1 MMLKINKKHIS
12 EYGLKPKNIE
22 IGIPTTLSVR
32 EQIPGT
38 NRYINTGNKGIFGQ
52 RNIKIT
58 FDYEGDYAEWLSGIE
73 KISKDI
79 NGVEVE
85 IELDAK
91 PGFFYFGIASVTT
104 IKDNDFISNF
114 EINVTAD
121 PFKYKDYISVS
132 ANAVSE
138 KTVTVEGDYP
148 VSCIVEIIPQVNV
161 ISSLTIKGAA
171 RNKITGESE
180 DILIKNLTKGN
191 KVVIDGENGTV
202 IEGSSNKFA
211 DTEFWEFPS
220 LLPGDNEITFDNA
233 QCNVTIKYRPSFI

>member
-1 MMLKINKKHIS
+1 MLKINKKHIS

-22 IGIPTTLSVR
+22 IGIPATLSVR

-58 FDYEGDYAEWLSGIE
+58 FDYEGNYAEWLSGIE
-73 KISKDI
+73 EISKDV

-121 PFKYKDYISVS
+121 PFKYKDYVSVS
-132 ANAVSE
+132 ANVTAS
-138 KTVTVEGDYP
+138 KTITVQGDYP
-148 VSCIVEIIPQVNV
+148 APCIIEIIPQVNV
-161 ISSLTIKGAA
+161 ISSLTISGIA
-171 RNKITGESE
+171 RNKITGELE
-180 DILIKNLTKGN
+180 DILIKNLTKNN
-191 KVVIDGENGTV
+191 KIIIDGENGTV
-202 IEGSSNKFA
+202 TEGSSDKFA
-211 DTEFWEFPS
+211 DTNFWEFPS
-220 LLPGDNEITFDNA
+220 LLPGGNEITFDNA
-233 QCNVTIKYRPSFI
+233 QCNVTIKYRPRFI

>member
-1 MMLKINKKHIS
+1 MLKINKKHIS

-22 IGIPTTLSVR
+22 IGIPATLSVR

-58 FDYEGDYAEWLSGIE
+58 FDYEGNYAEWLSGIE
-73 KISKDI
+73 EISKDV

-104 IKDNDFISNF
+104 TKDNDFISNF
-114 EINVTAD
+114 EINVVAD

-132 ANAVSE
+132 ANVTAS
-138 KTVTVEGDYP
+138 KTITVQGDYP
-148 VSCIVEIIPQVNV
+148 VPCIIEIIPQVNV

-171 RNKITGESE
+171 RNEITGELE

-191 KVVIDGENGTV
+191 KIVIDGENGTV

-211 DTEFWEFPS
+211 DTDFWAFPS
-220 LLPGDNEITFDNA
+220 LLPGDNKITFSNT
-233 QCNVTIKYRPSFI
+233 QSNITIKYKPRYI

>member
-1 MMLKINKKHIS
+1 MLKINKKHIS

-22 IGIPTTLSVR
+22 IGIPITLSVR

-58 FDYEGDYAEWLSGIE
+58 FDHEGNYAEWLSGIE
-73 KISKDI
+73 KISKNV

-104 IKDNDFISNF
+104 TKENDFISNF
-114 EINVTAD
+114 EINVIAD
-121 PFKYKDYISVS
+121 PFKYKDYVSVS
-132 ANAVSE
+132 ANVTAS
-138 KTVTVEGDYP
+138 KTITVEGNYP
-148 VSCIVEIIPQVNV
+148 TPCIIEIAPQVNV
-161 ISSLTIKGAA
+161 ISSLTISGIA
-171 RNKITGESE
+171 RNKITGELE

-191 KVVIDGENGTV
+191 KVVIDGENGTA
-202 IEGSSNKFA
+202 IEGNSNKFA

-220 LLPGDNEITFDNA
+220 LLPGGNEIAFDNT
-233 QCNVTIKYRPSFI
+233 QCNVTIKYRPRFI

>member
-1 MMLKINKKHIS
+1 MLKINKKHIS

-22 IGIPTTLSVR
+22 IGIPATLSVR

-52 RNIKIT
+52 RNIKVA

-91 PGFFYFGIASVTT
+91 PGFFYFGIASITT

-121 PFKYKDYISVS
+121 PFKYKDYVSVS
-132 ANAVSE
+132 ANVTAS
-138 KTVTVEGDYP
+138 KTITVEGNYP
-148 VSCIVEIIPQVNV
+148 TPCIIEITPQVNV
-161 ISSLTIKGAA
+161 ISSLTISGIA
-171 RNKITGESE
+171 RNKITGELE

-191 KVVIDGENGTV
+191 KVVIDGGNGTV
-202 IEGSSNKFA
+202 TEGSSNKFA

-220 LLPGDNEITFDNA
+220 LLPGGNEITFSNT
-233 QCNVTIKYRPSFI
+233 QSNITIKYKPRYI

>member
-1 MMLKINKKHIS
+1 MLKINKKHIS
-12 EYGLKPKNIE
+12 EYGLKAKNIE
-22 IGIPTTLSVR
+22 IGIPATLSVR

-52 RNIKIT
+52 RNIKIV

-73 KISKDI
+73 EISKDV

-121 PFKYKDYISVS
+121 PFKYKDYVSVS
-132 ANAVSE
+132 ANVTAS
-138 KTVTVEGDYP
+138 KAITVQGDYP
-148 VSCIVEIIPQVNV
+148 APCIIEIIPQVNV
-161 ISSLTIKGAA
+161 ISSLTISGIA
-171 RNKITGESE
+171 RNKITGELE
-180 DILIKNLTKGN
+180 DILIKNLTKNN
-191 KVVIDGENGTV
+191 KIIIDGENGTV
-202 IEGSSNKFA
+202 TEGSSNKFA
-211 DTEFWEFPS
+211 DTEFWEFPT
-220 LLPGDNEITFDNA
+220 LLPGNNNLSFDNT
-233 QCNVTIKYRPSFI
+233 QSNITIKYRPRFI

>member
-1 MMLKINKKHIS
+1 MLKINKKHIS

-22 IGIPTTLSVR
+22 IGIPATLSVR

-52 RNIKIT
+52 RNIKVA

-91 PGFFYFGIASVTT
+91 PGFFYFGIASITT

-114 EINVTAD
+114 EINVVAD
-121 PFKYKDYISVS
+121 PFKYKDYVSVS
-132 ANAVSE
+132 ANVTAS
-138 KTVTVEGDYP
+138 KTITVEGDYP
-148 VSCIVEIIPQVNV
+148 TPCIIEITPQVNV

-171 RNKITGESE
+171 RNKITGELE

-211 DTEFWEFPS
+211 DTELWEFPS
-220 LLPGDNEITFDNA
+220 LLPGNNEITFSNT
-233 QCNVTIKYRPSFI
+233 QSNITIKYKPRYI

>member
-1 MMLKINKKHIS
+1 MLKINKKHIS

-22 IGIPTTLSVR
+22 IGIPATLSVR

-52 RNIKIT
+52 RPVKIT
-58 FDYEGDYAEWLSGIE
+58 FDYEGNYAEWLSGIE
-73 KISKDI
+73 EISKDV
-79 NGVEVE
+79 NGAEVE

-104 IKDNDFISNF
+104 TKDNDFISNF

-121 PFKYKDYISVS
+121 PFKYKDYVSVS
-132 ANAVSE
+132 ANVTAS
-138 KTVTVEGDYP
+138 KTITVQGDYP
-148 VSCIVEIIPQVNV
+148 VPCIIEIIPQVNV

-171 RNKITGESE
+171 RNKITGELE
-180 DILIKNLTKGN
+180 DILIKNLTKDN
-191 KVVIDGENGTV
+191 KVVIDGENGTA

-211 DTEFWEFPS
+211 DTDFWEFPS
-220 LLPGDNEITFDNA
+220 LLPGDNEITFSNT
-233 QCNVTIKYRPSFI
+233 QSNITIKYKPRYI

>member
-1 MMLKINKKHIS
+1 MLKINKKHIS

-22 IGIPTTLSVR
+22 IGIPATLSVR

-52 RNIKIT
+52 RNIKIV

-73 KISKDI
+73 EISKDV

-121 PFKYKDYISVS
+121 PFKYKDYVSVS
-132 ANAVSE
+132 ANVTASKTIAVQ
-138 KTVTVEGDYP
+138 GDYP
-148 VSCIVEIIPQVNV
+148 VPCIIEIIPQVNI

-171 RNKITGESE
+171 RNKITGELE

-202 IEGSSNKFA
+202 TEESSNKFA

-220 LLPGDNEITFDNA
+220 LLPGNNEITFSNT
-233 QCNVTIKYRPSFI
+233 QSNITIKYKPRYI

>member
-1 MMLKINKKHIS
+1 MLKINKKHIS

-22 IGIPTTLSVR
+22 IGIPATLSVR

-58 FDYEGDYAEWLSGIE
+58 FDYEGNYAEWLSGIE
-73 KISKDI
+73 EISKDV

-114 EINVTAD
+114 EINVVAD

-132 ANAVSE
+132 ANVTAS
-138 KTVTVEGDYP
+138 KTITVQGDYP
-148 VSCIVEIIPQVNV
+148 VPCIIEIIPQVNV

-171 RNKITGESE
+171 RNKITGELE

-202 IEGSSNKFA
+202 IEGSGNKFA

-220 LLPGDNEITFDNA
+220 LLPGGNEITFSNT
-233 QCNVTIKYRPSFI
+233 QSNITIKYKPRYI

>member
-1 MMLKINKKHIS
+1 MLKINKKHIS

-22 IGIPTTLSVR
+22 IGIPATLSVR

-52 RNIKIT
+52 RNIKVA

-114 EINVTAD
+114 EINVVAD
-121 PFKYKDYISVS
+121 PFKCKDYISVS
-132 ANAVSE
+132 ANVTAS
-138 KTVTVEGDYP
+138 KTITVEGDYP
-148 VSCIVEIIPQVNV
+148 TPCIIEITPQVNV
-161 ISSLTIKGAA
+161 ISSLTISGIA
-171 RNKITGESE
+171 RNKITGELE

-202 IEGSSNKFA
+202 TEGSSNKFA

-220 LLPGDNEITFDNA
+220 LLPGGNEITFSNT
-233 QCNVTIKYRPSFI
+233 QSNITIKYKPRYI

>member
-1 MMLKINKKHIS
+1 MLKINKKHIS

-22 IGIPTTLSVR
+22 IGIPATLSVR

-58 FDYEGDYAEWLSGIE
+58 FDYEGNYAEWLSGIE
-73 KISKDI
+73 EISKDV

-104 IKDNDFISNF
+104 TKDNDFISNF
-114 EINVTAD
+114 EINVVAD

-132 ANAVSE
+132 ANVTAS
-138 KTVTVEGDYP
+138 KTITVEGDYP
-148 VSCIVEIIPQVNV
+148 TPCIIEITPQVNV

-171 RNKITGESE
+171 RNKITGELE

-202 IEGSSNKFA
+202 IEGSGNKFA

-220 LLPGDNEITFDNA
+220 LLPGGNEITFSNT
-233 QCNVTIKYRPSFI
+233 QSNITIKYRPRFI

>member
-1 MMLKINKKHIS
+1 MLKINKKHIS

-22 IGIPTTLSVR
+22 IGIPATLSVR

-58 FDYEGDYAEWLSGIE
+58 FDYEGNYAEWLSGIE
-73 KISKDI
+73 EISKDV

-121 PFKYKDYISVS
+121 PFKYKDYVSVS
-132 ANAVSE
+132 ANVTAS
-138 KTVTVEGDYP
+138 KTITVEGNYP
-148 VSCIVEIIPQVNV
+148 TPCIIEITPQVNV
-161 ISSLTIKGAA
+161 ISSLTISGIA
-171 RNKITGESE
+171 RNKITGELE

-202 IEGSSNKFA
+202 TEGNSNKFA

-220 LLPGDNEITFDNA
+220 LLPGDNKITFSNT
-233 QCNVTIKYRPSFI
+233 QSNITIKYRPRFI

>member
-1 MMLKINKKHIS
+1 MLKINKKHIS
-12 EYGLKPKNIE
+12 GYGLKPKNIE
-22 IGIPTTLSVR
+22 IGIPVTLSVR

-52 RNIKIT
+52 RKIKIT
-58 FDYEGDYAEWLSGIE
+58 FDYEGNYAEWLSGIE
-73 KISKDI
+73 EISKDV

-114 EINVTAD
+114 EINVVAD

-132 ANAVSE
+132 ANVTAS
-138 KTVTVEGDYP
+138 KTITVQGDYP
-148 VSCIVEIIPQVNV
+148 VPCIIEIIPQVNV

-171 RNKITGESE
+171 RNKITGELE

-191 KVVIDGENGTV
+191 KVVIDGENGTA
-202 IEGSSNKFA
+202 IEGSSNKFT

-220 LLPGDNEITFDNA
+220 LLPGGNEITFDNT
-233 QCNVTIKYRPSFI
+233 QCNVTIKYRPRFI

>member
-1 MMLKINKKHIS
+1 MLKINKKHIS

-22 IGIPTTLSVR
+22 IGIPATLSVR

-58 FDYEGDYAEWLSGIE
+58 FDYEGNYAEWLNGIE
-73 KISKDI
+73 EISKDV

-114 EINVTAD
+114 EINVVAD

-132 ANAVSE
+132 ANVTAS
-138 KTVTVEGDYP
+138 KTITVQGDYP
-148 VSCIVEIIPQVNV
+148 VPCIIEIIPQVNV

-171 RNKITGESE
+171 RNKITGELE

-191 KVVIDGENGTV
+191 KVVINGENGTA

-220 LLPGDNEITFDNA
+220 LLPGNNEITFSNT
-233 QCNVTIKYRPSFI
+233 QSNITIKYKPRYI

>member
-1 MMLKINKKHIS
+1 MLKINKKHIS

-22 IGIPTTLSVR
+22 IGIPATLSVR

-58 FDYEGDYAEWLSGIE
+58 FDYEGNYAEWLSGIE
-73 KISKDI
+73 EISKDV

-104 IKDNDFISNF
+104 TKDNDFISNL

-121 PFKYKDYISVS
+121 PFKYKDYVSVS
-132 ANAVSE
+132 ANVTAS
-138 KTVTVEGDYP
+138 KTITVQGDYP
-148 VSCIVEIIPQVNV
+148 VPCIIEIIPQANV

-180 DILIKNLTKGN
+180 DILIKNLTKSN

-202 IEGSSNKFA
+202 TEGSSNKFA

-220 LLPGDNEITFDNA
+220 LLPGGNEITFSNT
-233 QCNVTIKYRPSFI
+233 QSNITIKYKPRYI

>member
-1 MMLKINKKHIS
+1 MLKINKKHIS

-22 IGIPTTLSVR
+22 IGIPATLSVR

-58 FDYEGDYAEWLSGIE
+58 FDYEGNYAEWLNGIE
-73 KISKDI
+73 EISKDV

-114 EINVTAD
+114 EINVVAD

-132 ANAVSE
+132 ANVTAS
-138 KTVTVEGDYP
+138 KTITVQGDYP
-148 VSCIVEIIPQVNV
+148 VPCIIEIIPQVNV

-171 RNKITGESE
+171 RNKITGELE

-191 KVVIDGENGTV
+191 KVVINGEIGTA

-220 LLPGDNEITFDNA
+220 LLPGNNEITFSNT
-233 QCNVTIKYRPSFI
+233 QSNITIKYKPRYI

>member
-1 MMLKINKKHIS
+1 MLKINKKHIS

-22 IGIPTTLSVR
+22 IGIPATLSVR

-52 RNIKIT
+52 RNIKVA

-91 PGFFYFGIASVTT
+91 PGFFYFGIASITT

-114 EINVTAD
+114 EINVVAD
-121 PFKYKDYISVS
+121 PFKYKDYVSVS
-132 ANAVSE
+132 ANVTAS
-138 KTVTVEGDYP
+138 KTITVQGDYP
-148 VSCIVEIIPQVNV
+148 VPCIIEIIPQVNV

-171 RNKITGESE
+171 RNKITGELE

-202 IEGSSNKFA
+202 TEGSSNKFA
-211 DTEFWEFPS
+211 DTELWEFPS
-220 LLPGDNEITFDNA
+220 LLPGNNEITFSNT
-233 QCNVTIKYRPSFI
+233 QSNITIKYKPRYI

>member
-1 MMLKINKKHIS
+1 MLKINKKHIS

-22 IGIPTTLSVR
+22 IGIPATLSVR

-58 FDYEGDYAEWLSGIE
+58 FDYEGNYAEWLSGIE
-73 KISKDI
+73 EISKDV

-114 EINVTAD
+114 EINVVAD

-132 ANAVSE
+132 ANVTAS
-138 KTVTVEGDYP
+138 KTITVQGDYP
-148 VSCIVEIIPQVNV
+148 VPCIIEIIPQVNV

-171 RNKITGESE
+171 RNKITGELE

-211 DTEFWEFPS
+211 DTDFWEFPS
-220 LLPGDNEITFDNA
+220 LLPGDNEITFSNT
-233 QCNVTIKYRPSFI
+233 QSNITIKYKPRYI

>member
-1 MMLKINKKHIS
+1 MLKINKKHIS

-22 IGIPTTLSVR
+22 IGIPATLSVR

-58 FDYEGDYAEWLSGIE
+58 FDYEGNYAEWLSGIE
-73 KISKDI
+73 EISKDV

-121 PFKYKDYISVS
+121 PFKYKDYVSVS
-132 ANAVSE
+132 ANVTAS
-138 KTVTVEGDYP
+138 KTITVEGNYP
-148 VSCIVEIIPQVNV
+148 TPCIIEITPQVNV
-161 ISSLTIKGAA
+161 ISSLTISGIA
-171 RNKITGESE
+171 RNKIAGELE

-191 KVVIDGENGTV
+191 KIVIDGENGTV

-211 DTEFWEFPS
+211 DTDFWAFPS
-220 LLPGDNEITFDNA
+220 LLPGDNKITFSNT
-233 QCNVTIKYRPSFI
+233 QSNITIKYKPRYI

>member
-1 MMLKINKKHIS
+1 MLKINKKHIS
-12 EYGLKPKNIE
+12 GYGLKPKNIE
-22 IGIPTTLSVR
+22 IGIPATLSVR

-52 RNIKIT
+52 RNIKVA

-91 PGFFYFGIASVTT
+91 PGFFYFGIASITT
-104 IKDNDFISNF
+104 TKDNDFISNF

-121 PFKYKDYISVS
+121 PFKYKDYVSVS
-132 ANAVSE
+132 ANVTAS
-138 KTVTVEGDYP
+138 KTITVEGNYP
-148 VSCIVEIIPQVNV
+148 TPCIIEITPQVNV
-161 ISSLTIKGAA
+161 ISSLTISGIA
-171 RNKITGESE
+171 RNKITGKLE

-191 KVVIDGENGTV
+191 KVVIDGENGTA

-220 LLPGDNEITFDNA
+220 LLPGGNEITFSNT
-233 QCNVTIKYRPSFI
+233 QSNITIKYKPRYI

>member
-1 MMLKINKKHIS
+1 MLKINKKHIS
-12 EYGLKPKNIE
+12 GYGLKPKNIE
-22 IGIPTTLSVR
+22 IGIPVTLSVR

-58 FDYEGDYAEWLSGIE
+58 FDYEGNYAEWLSGIE
-73 KISKDI
+73 EISKDV

-114 EINVTAD
+114 EINVVAD

-132 ANAVSE
+132 ANVTAS
-138 KTVTVEGDYP
+138 KTITVQGDYP
-148 VSCIVEIIPQVNV
+148 VPCIIEIIPQVNV
-161 ISSLTIKGAA
+161 ISRLTIKGAA
-171 RNKITGESE
+171 RNKITGELE

-191 KVVIDGENGTV
+191 KVVIDGGNGTV

-233 QCNVTIKYRPSFI
+233 QCNVTIKYRPRFI

>member
-1 MMLKINKKHIS
+1 MLKINKKHIS
-12 EYGLKPKNIE
+12 GYGLKPKNIE
-22 IGIPTTLSVR
+22 IGIPATLSVR

-58 FDYEGDYAEWLSGIE
+58 FDYEGNYAEWLNGIE
-73 KISKDI
+73 EISKDV

-91 PGFFYFGIASVTT
+91 PGFFYFGIASITT
-104 IKDNDFISNF
+104 TKDNDFISNF

-121 PFKYKDYISVS
+121 PFKYKDYVFVS
-132 ANAVSE
+132 ANVTAS
-138 KTVTVEGDYP
+138 KTINVEGDYP
-148 VSCIVEIIPQVNV
+148 TPCIIEITPQVNV
-161 ISSLTIKGAA
+161 ISSLTISGIA
-171 RNKITGESE
+171 RNKITGELE
-180 DILIKNLTKGN
+180 DVLIKNLTKGN
-191 KVVIDGENGTV
+191 KIVIDGENGTA

-220 LLPGDNEITFDNA
+220 LLPGNNEITFDNA
-233 QCNVTIKYRPSFI
+233 QCNVTIKYRPRFI

>member
-1 MMLKINKKHIS
+1 MLKINKKHIS
-12 EYGLKPKNIE
+12 GYGLKPKNIE
-22 IGIPTTLSVR
+22 IGIPATLSVR

-58 FDYEGDYAEWLSGIE
+58 FDYEGNYAEWLSGIE
-73 KISKDI
+73 KISKDV

-114 EINVTAD
+114 EINVVAD
-121 PFKYKDYISVS
+121 PFKYKDYVS
-132 ANAVSE
+132 ASANVTAS
-138 KTVTVEGDYP
+138 KTITVQGDYP
-148 VSCIVEIIPQVNV
+148 VPCIIEIIPQVNV

-171 RNKITGESE
+171 RNKITGELE

-202 IEGSSNKFA
+202 TEGSSNKFA

-220 LLPGDNEITFDNA
+220 LLPGGNEITFSNT
-233 QCNVTIKYRPSFI
+233 QSNITIKYKPRYI

>member
-1 MMLKINKKHIS
+1 MLKINKKHIS

-22 IGIPTTLSVR
+22 IGIPATLSVR

-58 FDYEGDYAEWLSGIE
+58 FDYEGNYAEWLSGIE
-73 KISKDI
+73 EISKDV

-121 PFKYKDYISVS
+121 PFKYKDYVSVS
-132 ANAVSE
+132 ANVTASKTIAVQ
-138 KTVTVEGDYP
+138 GDYP
-148 VSCIVEIIPQVNV
+148 VPCIIEIIPQVNI

-171 RNKITGESE
+171 RNKITGELE

-202 IEGSSNKFA
+202 TEGSSNKFA

-220 LLPGDNEITFDNA
+220 LLPGNNEITFSNT
-233 QCNVTIKYRPSFI
+233 QSNITIKYKPRYI

>member
-1 MMLKINKKHIS
+1 MLKINKKHIS

-22 IGIPTTLSVR
+22 IGIPATLSVR

-58 FDYEGDYAEWLSGIE
+58 FDYEGNYAEWLSGIE
-73 KISKDI
+73 EISKDV

-121 PFKYKDYISVS
+121 PFKYKDYVSVNVTAS
-132 ANAVSE
+132 
-138 KTVTVEGDYP
+138 KTITVEGNYP
-148 VSCIVEIIPQVNV
+148 TSCIIEITPQVNV
-161 ISSLTIKGAA
+161 ISSLTISGIA
-171 RNKITGESE
+171 RNKITGELE
-180 DILIKNLTKGN
+180 DILIKNLTKNN
-191 KVVIDGENGTV
+191 KIIIDGENGTV
-202 IEGSSNKFA
+202 TEGNSNKFA

-220 LLPGDNEITFDNA
+220 LLPGNNKITFSNT
-233 QCNVTIKYRPSFI
+233 QSNITIKYKPRYI

>member
-1 MMLKINKKHIS
+1 MLKINKKHIS
-12 EYGLKPKNIE
+12 GYGLKPKNIE
-22 IGIPTTLSVR
+22 IGIPVTLSVR

-58 FDYEGDYAEWLSGIE
+58 FDYEGNYAEWLSGIE
-73 KISKDI
+73 EISKDV

-114 EINVTAD
+114 EINVTTD
-121 PFKYKDYISVS
+121 PFKYKDYVSVS
-132 ANAVSE
+132 ANVTAS
-138 KTVTVEGDYP
+138 KTITVEGNYP
-148 VSCIVEIIPQVNV
+148 TPCIIEITPQVNV
-161 ISSLTIKGAA
+161 ISSLTISGIA
-171 RNKITGESE
+171 RNKITGELE

-191 KVVIDGENGTV
+191 KVVIDGENGTA

-233 QCNVTIKYRPSFI
+233 QCNVTIKYRPRFI

>member
-1 MMLKINKKHIS
+1 MLKINKKHIS

-22 IGIPTTLSVR
+22 IGIPATLSVR

-38 NRYINTGNKGIFGQ
+38 NRYINTGNTGIFGQ
-52 RNIKIT
+52 RNIKVA

-104 IKDNDFISNF
+104 TKDNDFISNF
-114 EINVTAD
+114 EINVVAD

-132 ANAVSE
+132 ANVTAS
-138 KTVTVEGDYP
+138 KTITVQGDYP
-148 VSCIVEIIPQVNV
+148 VPCIIEIIPQVNV

-171 RNKITGESE
+171 RNEITGELE

-191 KVVIDGENGTV
+191 KIVIDGENGTV
-202 IEGSSNKFA
+202 IEGNSNKFA

-220 LLPGDNEITFDNA
+220 LLPGDNEITFDNT
-233 QCNVTIKYRPSFI
+233 QCNVTIKYKPRYI

>member
-1 MMLKINKKHIS
+1 MLKINKKHIS

-22 IGIPTTLSVR
+22 IGIPATLSVR

-58 FDYEGDYAEWLSGIE
+58 FDYGGNYAEWLSGIE
-73 KISKDI
+73 EISKDV

-91 PGFFYFGIASVTT
+91 PGFFYFGIAGVTT

-121 PFKYKDYISVS
+121 PFKYKDYVSVS
-132 ANAVSE
+132 ANVTAS
-138 KTVTVEGDYP
+138 KTITVEGDYP
-148 VSCIVEIIPQVNV
+148 TPCIIEITPQVNV

-171 RNKITGESE
+171 RNKITGELE

-202 IEGSSNKFA
+202 TEGSSNKFA

-220 LLPGDNEITFDNA
+220 LLPGGNEITFSNT
-233 QCNVTIKYRPSFI
+233 QSNITIKYKPRYI

>member
-1 MMLKINKKHIS
+1 MLKINKKHIS

-22 IGIPTTLSVR
+22 IGIPATLSVR

-52 RNIKIT
+52 RPVKIT
-58 FDYEGDYAEWLSGIE
+58 FDYEGNYAEWLSGIE
-73 KISKDI
+73 EISKDV
-79 NGVEVE
+79 NGAEVE

-104 IKDNDFISNF
+104 TKDNDFISNF

-121 PFKYKDYISVS
+121 PFKYKDYVSVS
-132 ANAVSE
+132 ANVTAS
-138 KTVTVEGDYP
+138 KTITVQGDYP
-148 VSCIVEIIPQVNV
+148 VPCVIEIIPQVNV

-171 RNKITGESE
+171 RNKITGELE

-202 IEGSSNKFA
+202 TEGSSNKFA

-220 LLPGDNEITFDNA
+220 LLPGNNEITFSNT
-233 QCNVTIKYRPSFI
+233 QSNITIKYKPRYI

>member
-1 MMLKINKKHIS
+1 MLKINKKHIS
-12 EYGLKPKNIE
+12 GYGLKPKNIE
-22 IGIPTTLSVR
+22 IGIPATLSVR

-52 RNIKIT
+52 RNIKVA

-114 EINVTAD
+114 EINVVAD

-132 ANAVSE
+132 ANVTAS
-138 KTVTVEGDYP
+138 KTITVQGDYP
-148 VSCIVEIIPQVNV
+148 VPCIIEIIPQVNV

-171 RNKITGESE
+171 RNKITGKLE

-202 IEGSSNKFA
+202 TEGSSNKFA

-220 LLPGDNEITFDNA
+220 LLPGGNKITFSNT
-233 QCNVTIKYRPSFI
+233 QSNITIKYKPRYI

>member
-1 MMLKINKKHIS
+1 MLKINKKHIS

-22 IGIPTTLSVR
+22 IGIPATLSVR

-58 FDYEGDYAEWLSGIE
+58 FDYEGNYAEWLSGIE
-73 KISKDI
+73 EISKDV

-121 PFKYKDYISVS
+121 PFKYKDYVSVS
-132 ANAVSE
+132 ANVTAS
-138 KTVTVEGDYP
+138 KTITVQEDYP
-148 VSCIVEIIPQVNV
+148 VPCIIEIIPQVNV

-171 RNKITGESE
+171 RNKITGELE

-202 IEGSSNKFA
+202 TEGSSNKFA

-220 LLPGDNEITFDNA
+220 LLPGNNEITFSNT
-233 QCNVTIKYRPSFI
+233 QSNITIKYKPRYI

>member
-1 MMLKINKKHIS
+1 MLKINKKHIS
-12 EYGLKPKNIE
+12 GYGLKPKNIE
-22 IGIPTTLSVR
+22 IGIPATLSVR

-58 FDYEGDYAEWLSGIE
+58 FDYEGNYAEWLGGIE
-73 KISKDI
+73 EISKDV

-114 EINVTAD
+114 EINVVAD

-132 ANAVSE
+132 ANVTAS
-138 KTVTVEGDYP
+138 KTITVQGDYP
-148 VSCIVEIIPQVNV
+148 VPCIIEIIPQVNV

-171 RNKITGESE
+171 RNKITGKLE
-180 DILIKNLTKGN
+180 DILIKNLTKNN
-191 KVVIDGENGTV
+191 KIIIDGENGTV
-202 IEGSSNKFA
+202 TEGNSSKFA

-220 LLPGDNEITFDNA
+220 LLPGDNKITFSNT
-233 QCNVTIKYRPSFI
+233 QSNITIKYKPRYI